1 MKRLYV
7 AEIVDDNVC
16 SLADALREIANR
28 LDDGYTSGITYNGT
42 CWNIENIEDVED
54 EDAED
59 ND

>member
-28 LDDGYTSGITYNGT
+28 VDDGYTSGITYNGT
-42 CWNIENIEDVED
+42 CWDVE
-54 EDAED
+54 EVEEED
-59 ND
+59 NS